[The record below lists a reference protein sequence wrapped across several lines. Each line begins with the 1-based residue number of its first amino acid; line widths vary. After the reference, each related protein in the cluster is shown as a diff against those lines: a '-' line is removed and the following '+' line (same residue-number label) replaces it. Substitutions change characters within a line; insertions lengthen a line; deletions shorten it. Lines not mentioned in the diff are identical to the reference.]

1 MRQLTSRD
9 ELCDV
14 LQVPFSDE
22 QLDAI
27 TAPLS
32 PAVIIAGAGTG
43 KTTVMAARVVWL
55 VGTGQVRPEEVL
67 GLTFTRKAAAE
78 LAGRVSTALTDA
90 GVLSGDDTEG
100 AELILTYDSFAAR
113 LVAEFGLRIGLD
125 NDPVMLT
132 GASRY
137 RLASRA
143 VTAAP
148 GPFHNISRL
157 GHRSIPERVLELDA
171 QMQSHLVEASD
182 VVEFTRLARA
192 RFEAAPLWR
201 GKPMSVITESL
212 AALDERLELLGLV
225 ADYQELKRG
234 LGLVEYADQLRRAVH
249 LARMA
254 PAVGAAMRSRFRV
267 VLLDEYQD
275 TSAAQAIL
283 LRTLFSGRD
292 ADGGRGFPVTAVGD
306 PHQAIY
312 GWRGAAANNILDFPT
327 LFPERDG
334 GPSPRLTL
342 RTNRRSGQRILDVG
356 NDVASDL
363 DAEDGVR
370 LEAPAGTLPG
380 QVRATQFGTQQEELD
395 WLAEEVIQQRTS
407 GTPWPQIAVLVRRNK
422 TLGEVF
428 EVFRD
433 RDIPT
438 EIVGLGGLLHLPE
451 VAPVVATMRVLDD
464 VAANPDVAALLS
476 GPRWRLGLADM
487 EALGRRARELAGRT
501 ARGGVPD
508 EVVDHLAHVLADS
521 DPAETV
527 SLLDAVN
534 NPGDDTLSP
543 AGLQRVAEF
552 SAELTELRRHA
563 HEPVVDLVR
572 RVVQRLGLEVELLA
586 RPAGDTSQL
595 SRFITAIS
603 DYVDVDGDGS
613 LSGLL
618 AWLEAEDDHG
628 VGLEQ
633 AVPSDE
639 DSVKL
644 LTMHRA
650 KGLEWHAV
658 FLPALGDGYFPST
671 DRGGMW
677 PTRAA
682 MLPAP
687 LRGDAQGIPQLGEY
701 SKKGIDQFR
710 AASRSDHRAAE
721 DRLAYVAV
729 TRAKQVLTASTHAW
743 PPGLKNQRKPSIYFT
758 KIEAGGTQGN
768 EGIPEVPDVNPV
780 PTTEVSA
787 QWPLQ
792 LDPSVMA
799 ERRAAA
805 DLVAEGRVLL
815 AADVGP
821 GALEEWVWQSGTAG
835 ADDASLMAGWDEDA
849 NLLIDQH
856 ARRRA
861 RRVALP
867 DGLSATALMAMRADP
882 QEFAQQLLRR
892 MPRRPSPA
900 ASLGT
905 RFHEWVQH
913 RFDAT
918 AAFDELEVHHGQ
930 TPPGLERLID
940 AFERGQFAHRTPRGV
955 EVPFLLRWED
965 SVLRGRIDAVYD
977 WDVDG
982 WQFLVVD
989 WKTSNQQADPLQLA
1003 VYRQAWAEA
1012 NGVDVSTVGA
1022 AFYHVLADRLSIVDA
1037 PTTLIRDALAVA
1049 EEGQ

>member
-1 MRQLTSRD
+1 MRTLGGRD
-9 ELCDV
+9 ELCEV
-14 LQVPFSDE
+14 LGVPFSDE

-78 LAGRVSTALTDA
+78 LAGRVAAALGDA

-137 RLASRA
+137 RLAARA
-143 VTAAP
+143 VAAAP

-171 QMQSHLVEASD
+171 QMQSHLVEPD
-182 VVEFTRLARA
+182 DIVEFTRLARS

-201 GKPMSVITESL
+201 GKPLAVIKESL

-225 ADYQELKRG
+225 RDYQELKRG
-234 LGLVEYADQLRRAVH
+234 LGLVEYADQLRRAVQ
-249 LARMA
+249 LARTA
-254 PAVGAAMRSRFRV
+254 PAVGAAMRSRFKV

-283 LRTLFSGRD
+283 LETLFSGPD
-292 ADGGRGFPVTAVGD
+292 PSSGRGFPVTAVGD

-312 GWRGAAANNILDFPT
+312 GWRGAAANNILDFPV
-327 LFPERDG
+327 LFPQRDG
-334 GPSPRLTL
+334 LPSPRLTL

-356 NDVASDL
+356 NDVASEL
-363 DAEDGVR
+363 DTEDGVS
-370 LEAPAGTLPG
+370 LEAPPGTPSG
-380 QVRATQFGTQQEELD
+380 QVRATQFGTQEEELD

-407 GTPWPQIAVLVRRNK
+407 GTPWPEIAVLVRRNK

-451 VAPVVATMRVLDD
+451 IAPVVATLRVLDD

-487 EALGRRARELAGRT
+487 EALGRRARELAGQ
-501 ARGGVPD
+501 ARDGGATQQ
-508 EVVDHLAHVLADS
+508 VVDELADVLVDS

-543 AGLQRVAEF
+543 PGLQRLAQF
-552 SAELTELRRHA
+552 SAELAELRRHA

-572 RVVQRLGLEVELLA
+572 RIIQRLGLEVELLA
-586 RPAGDTSQL
+586 RINGDTSQL
-595 SRFITAIS
+595 ARFVTAIS

-613 LSGLL
+613 LAGLL

-658 FLPALGDGYFPST
+658 FLPALGEGYFPSV
-671 DRGGMW
+671 DRGGIW

-682 MLPAP
+682 MLPSP

-701 SKKGIDQFR
+701 SKKGIDAFK
-710 AASRSDHRAAE
+710 AESRLDHRAAE

-743 PPGLKNQRKPSIYFT
+743 PPGLKKQREPSIYHE
-758 KIEAGGTQGN
+758 KILAGSTHDGHGV
-768 EGIPEVPDVNPV
+768 PDVPDVNPV
-780 PTTEVSA
+780 PTTEVTA

-805 DLVAEGRVLL
+805 ELVAEGRALL
-815 AADVGP
+815 AGGAGR
-821 GALEEWVWQSGTAG
+821 GALDDWVWQSGTAG
-835 ADDASLMAGWDEDA
+835 IDDAALLAGWDEDA
-849 NLLIDQH
+849 DLLIDQH

-861 RRVALP
+861 RRVSLP

-905 RFHEWVQH
+905 RFHEWVQR

-918 AAFDELEVHHGQ
+918 AAFEELEVHHGQ
-930 TPPGLERLID
+930 APPQLERLIA

-977 WDVDG
+977 WDRDG
-982 WQFLVVD
+982 WQYLVVD

-1003 VYRQAWAEA
+1003 VYRQAWAQSQ
-1012 NGVDVSTVGA
+1012 GVDVATVGA

-1049 EEGQ
+1049 KEAG

>member
-1 MRQLTSRD
+1 MRVLTSRE
-9 ELCDV
+9 ELCSV
-14 LQVPFSDE
+14 LGVAFSDE

-78 LAGRVSTALTDA
+78 LAGRVANALEGA
-90 GVLSGDDTEG
+90 GVLTGDDTEG

-113 LVAEFGLRIGLD
+113 LVSEFGLRIGLD
-125 NDPVMLT
+125 NDPIMLT

-143 VTAAP
+143 VAAAP
-148 GPFHNISRL
+148 GPFLNISRL

-171 QMQSHLVEASD
+171 QMQSHLVETAD
-182 VVEFTRLARA
+182 VIEFTRLARA
-192 RFEAAPLWR
+192 RFAGAPLWR
-201 GKPMSVITESL
+201 GKPMAVITESL
-212 AALDERLELLGLV
+212 AALDERLEILGLV
-225 ADYQELKRG
+225 EDYQRLKRG
-234 LGLVEYADQLRRAVH
+234 LGLVEYADQLRRAVQ
-249 LARMA
+249 LARTA

-283 LRTLFSGRD
+283 LRTLFSG
-292 ADGGRGFPVTAVGD
+292 ADQQSGRGFPVTAVGD

-312 GWRGAAANNILDFPT
+312 GWRGAAANNILDFPA
-327 LFPERDG
+327 LFPHGDG
-334 GPSPRLTL
+334 HPSPRLTL
-342 RTNRRSGQRILDVG
+342 RTNRRSGQHILDVG

-363 DAEDGVR
+363 DTQDGVR
-370 LEAPAGTLPG
+370 LEAPAGTPPG
-380 QVRATQFGTQQEELD
+380 QVHATQFGTQEEELN
-395 WLAEEVIQQRTS
+395 WLAEEVLQQRAS
-407 GTPWPQIAVLVRRNK
+407 GTPWPEIAVLVRRNK

-451 VAPVVATMRVLDD
+451 VAPVVATLRVLDD

-487 EALGRRARELAGRT
+487 EALGRRARELAGNTTRD
-501 ARGGVPD
+501 GVPEELAD
-508 EVVDHLAHVLADS
+508 LLAHVVADA

-534 NPGDDTLSP
+534 NPGEETMSP
-543 AGLQRVAEF
+543 AGLQRLSEF
-552 SAELTELRRHA
+552 SAELAELRRHT

-586 RPAGDTSQL
+586 RQHGDTSQL
-595 SRFITAIS
+595 ARFITATS

-650 KGLEWHAV
+650 KGLEWHCV
-658 FLPALGDGYFPST
+658 FLPALGEGYFPSV
-671 DRGGMW
+671 DRSGMW

-682 MLPAP
+682 MLPSP
-687 LRGDAQGIPQLGEY
+687 LRGDAQGIPQLVEY
-701 SKKGIDQFR
+701 SKKGIDQFK
-710 AASRSDHRAAE
+710 AESRSDHRAAE

-743 PPGLKNQRKPSIYFT
+743 PPGLKKQRTPSIYFT
-758 KIEAGGTQGN
+758 KIEAAGTHGGADT
-768 EGIPEVPDVNPV
+768 PAVPDVNPV
-780 PTTEVSA
+780 PNTEVSA
-787 QWPLQ
+787 KWPLQ

-805 DLVAEGRVLL
+805 ELVAQGRALL
-815 AADVGP
+815 AAGT
-821 GALEEWVWQSGTAG
+821 GAAGLDEWVWESGTAG
-835 ADDASLMAGWDEDA
+835 ADDAALLAGWDEDA
-849 NLLIDQH
+849 DLLIDQH

-892 MPRRPSPA
+892 MPRRPSQA

-913 RFDAT
+913 RFDV
-918 AAFDELEVHHGQ
+918 AAPFEELEAHHGQ
-930 TPPGLERLID
+930 APPELARLIA

-977 WDVDG
+977 WHEDG
-982 WQFLVVD
+982 FQFLVVD

-1012 NGVDVSTVGA
+1012 HGVDVSAVGA
-1022 AFYHVLADRLSIVDA
+1022 AFYHVLADRLNIVDA